1 LLDPNAY
8 NDESEEE
15 VKKPLPKAH
24 KLSSED
30 EEEDSFELTPDQQF
44 QQDHQK
50 EISHFKQM
58 LKDLKVDVVHST
70 YQRELPKFIHDTRY
84 RSVPQ
89 KYRPVVYEQ
98 YVSSCNVEAQRRRL
112 WVKNQEVKDAFAK
125 KLEALIAEGAI
136 TSDSE
141 YTDLHKVLHGRDP
154 SYDQLYKGDDGKEF
168 MNAEL

>member
-1 LLDPNAY
+1 MLDPNAY

-15 VKKPLPKAH
+15 EKNPLTNVRKA
-24 KLSSED
+24 SS

-70 YQRELPKFIHDTRY
+70 YQRELPKFIHDSRY

-125 KLEALIAEGAI
+125 KLEELIAEGAI

-141 YTDLHKVLHGRDP
+141 YTDLHKVLHGCDP
-154 SYDQLYKGDDGKEF
+154 SYDQLYKGEDGKEF